1 MNRLK
6 TNKKAQSIVK
16 AKRTAAVVLSTGL
29 LLGPVANLN
38 YTSVVHAQTN
48 TKAESI
54 LEKLT
59 KEQREALQNLDQH
72 QLKTGLQLSRDIDLS
87 SDRDVNVI
95 VELNELPAKTAQIAK
110 AIKGEEISL
119 TQANENVEKSQVQFK
134 KDLQSKLKKTKSDKD
149 AYRVKH
155 TYKNT
160 LNGVALTLPANQV
173 KSLLNSKVVKA
184 VYSDYTVHVEP
195 PAQTQTEE
203 AKEQTKVDSIPFLNI
218 DKLHDQGYTGKGI
231 KVGVID
237 TGVDYNH
244 PDLKHAYKG
253 GYDFVD
259 NDNNPMETTYD
270 DWKKSKKSEYLNGS
284 AYYTDHGTHVSGTIA
299 GQAENNSDYKVIG
312 VAPESDL
319 YVYRVLGPYGSGTT
333 AAILAGID
341 KAVQD
346 GMDVINLSLGASIN
360 DPLYATSIAIDNA
373 VLSGVTAVVAA
384 GNSGDAL
391 NTLGSPGAAALA
403 LTVGA
408 SSVPSK
414 VTSFESQ
421 FTSGSN
427 RNGVTMQ
434 LMSKKWTDDFSSMTG
449 KSFDIVNVGLG
460 GPNDY
465 TGKDVNGKIAF
476 IQRGTY
482 ALIEKME
489 HARDHGAVGVI
500 IYNSNPDEGQIP
512 IFLGES
518 NDNIPT
524 FSMTNKDGQA
534 VNNLF
539 SSGVPSVTFGT
550 KSEKEL
556 SGDDLASFSSRGPS
570 GTLYDIKPEVT
581 APGVDILS
589 TVPSYIA
596 NKEDTSDYSSAYL
609 RMSGTSMASPH
620 VAGVAALL
628 LQAHPDYT
636 PGDIKTVLMNT
647 ADPLKNPYSVFEVG
661 AGRIDPMQA
670 IHSNTII
677 SVLDKTPYIEN
688 GEEKIIPE
696 QTGGLSYGFV
706 PVSSDKD
713 YSKTTKL
720 SFENSSDKEKKYELS
735 VEYNVGAKGSLDTNK
750 NSVTVKVPNTITVKK
765 NSTKQIS
772 ATLAIPKTAEKGIY
786 EGYITIKEKNNLE
799 ERYRIPFGVKATD
812 EGLAYFDV
820 YTKSISTDRVINLF
834 SRKDTDLDF
843 RLNTSMQTLDWV
855 LVDPKTHK
863 DLGLI
868 TSVNGSGAAVDTDYT
883 MDSAFYGRY
892 FPFTGDKKNPIGYV
906 SEKAPDGIYDIKM
919 IGTNKDGKQFVKTSK
934 ISIDNNE
941 PTIKFDDTNAMPKGN
956 TQIVELAE
964 GQDKV
969 TLSGT
974 LLDPEI
980 SKTQEDGMPLTQ
992 ANNKLFYG
1000 PGSSNAYSLS
1010 VDENGKFSTEI
1021 SVPGMINPI
1030 QYVGAD
1036 YAGNTTL
1043 PKMIYYMKKGATY
1056 IYAKPNKDTME
1067 YGDKITYTFY
1077 AHNLRKANKLNF
1089 RLDYVAKYFDS
1100 VEFKKAQNLPEG
1112 SELTTTVTGT
1122 TSKGTI
1128 VNINI
1133 PGEGIAGDVALFD
1146 LDVDTNANEFL
1157 NPFAQILNFSTVQ
1170 VNSESTNRLSIIMG
1184 TVPMYPIYSTA
1195 TAKLNGVGLY
1205 NAAGKFN
1212 STIDYTTIGATMKV
1226 KGTNGVIYDGTIE
1239 KNGNVTFKGLPAS
1252 VQKYTVIMDIPG
1264 HFTTYTP
1271 LEIGRTD
1278 WGINIGEANPS
1289 YPTIG
1294 AKPGDINKDNV
1305 IDVMDA
1311 IYIQTYWGTNKRSAD
1326 INFDGIVD
1334 GKDLAFV
1341 ENNYLIQNPFVT
1353 VSSKPVK
1360 KFKGST
1366 LESIK
1371 SDLGF

>member
-1 MNRLK
+1 MKKLNK
-6 TNKKAQSIVK
+6 TKSFVSAKK
-16 AKRTAAVVLSTGL
+16 AAVVVISTGL
-29 LLGPVANLN
+29 LLGPVAKLSYN
-38 YTSVVHAQTN
+38 SVAHAQTN

-54 LEKLT
+54 LATLT
-59 KEQREALQNLDQH
+59 KEQREALQKLDNH
-72 QLKTGLQLSRDIDLS
+72 QLKTGLRLSRDIDLT
-87 SDRDVNVI
+87 SDKDVTVI

-110 AIKGEEISL
+110 AIKGEKISL
-119 TQANENVEKSQVQFK
+119 TQANENVEKSQAQFK
-134 KDLQSKLKKTKSDKD
+134 KDLQTKLKKTKSGKD

-155 TYKNT
+155 TYKNS

-173 KSLLNSKVVKA
+173 KSLLDSKVVKA
-184 VYSDYTVHVEP
+184 VYSDYKVQVEP
-195 PAQTQTEE
+195 PVQTESEE
-203 AKEQTKVDSIPFLNI
+203 AKDQTKVDSIPFLNL
-218 DKLHDQGYTGKGI
+218 DKLHDEGYTGKGV

-244 PDLKHAYKG
+244 PDIKHAYKG

-259 NDNNPMETTYD
+259 NDNDPMETTYA
-270 DWKKSKKSEYLNGS
+270 DWQKSKKAEYSNGS

-299 GQAENNSDYKVIG
+299 GRAENNSDYKVIG

-341 KAVQD
+341 KAVKD

-391 NTLGSPGAAALA
+391 YTLGSPGAAALA

-414 VTSFESQ
+414 VTNFESQ
-421 FTSGSN
+421 FASGSSN
-427 RNGVTMQ
+427 TGATIQ
-434 LMSKKWTDDFSSMTG
+434 LMTKKWTDDFSNLSG
-449 KSFDIVNVGLG
+449 KTFDIVNVDQG

-476 IQRGTY
+476 VQRGTY

-489 HARDHGAVGVI
+489 YARDHGAAGVI
-500 IYNSNPDEGQIP
+500 IYNTNPDEGQIP
-512 IFLGES
+512 FFLGES

-524 FSMTNKDGQA
+524 YSMTNKDGLA
-534 VNNLF
+534 INELF
-539 SSGVPSVTFGT
+539 AKGVPTVTFGA

-556 SGDDLASFSSRGPS
+556 SGDELASFSSRGPS

-581 APGVDILS
+581 APGVDVLS

-636 PGDIKTVLMNT
+636 PADVKTVLMIT
-647 ADPLKNPYSVFEVG
+647 ADPLKNAYSVFEEG
-661 AGRIDPMQA
+661 AGRIDPIQA
-670 IHSNTII
+670 IHSDTII
-677 SVLDKTPYIEN
+677 SVQDQTPYIEN
-688 GEEKIIPE
+688 GVEKIISE

-706 PVSSDKD
+706 AVSSEKD
-713 YSKTTKL
+713 YTDTTKIA
-720 SFENSSDKEKKYELS
+720 FNNMGNSDKKYDLS
-735 VEYNVGAKGSLDTNK
+735 VEYNVGTKGSLDAEK
-750 NSVTVKVPNTITVKK
+750 NGVTLKVPSTITVKK
-765 NSTKQIS
+765 NSKKQLS
-772 ATLAIPKTAEKGIY
+772 ATLDIPKTAEKGNY
-786 EGYITIKEKNNLE
+786 EGYITIKNKENPDE
-799 ERYRIPFGVKATD
+799 SYRIPFGVKAAD
-812 EGLAYFDV
+812 EGLAYFEP
-820 YTKSISTDRVINLF
+820 YFKSISTNRVINLF

-843 RLNTSMQTLDWV
+843 SLNSSMQTLDFV
-855 LVDPKTHK
+855 LVDPKTNK

-868 TSVNGSGAAVDTDYT
+868 YSANTTGVAVDTMYT
-883 MDSAFYGRY
+883 IDSAFYGRY
-892 FPFTGDKKNPIGYV
+892 FPFTGNEKNPIGYV
-906 SEKAPDGIYDIKM
+906 SELAPDGIYDIKM
-919 IGTNKDGKQFVKTSK
+919 IATNKDGKQFVKTSK
-934 ISIDNNE
+934 VSIDNNS
-941 PTIKFDDTNAMPKGN
+941 PTIKFDDTNAMPKGD

-964 GQDKV
+964 GQNTV
-969 TLSGT
+969 TVSGT
-974 LLDPEI
+974 MLDPEI
-980 SKTQEDGMPLTQ
+980 NKTQEVGIPLTQ

-1000 PGSSNAYSLS
+1000 PGASSAYSLS
-1010 VDENGKFSTEI
+1010 VDENGKFKTDV
-1021 SVPGMINPI
+1021 SVAGMINQI

-1036 YAGNTTL
+1036 FAGNATL
-1043 PKMIYYMKKGATY
+1043 PKMVYYVKPGASY
-1056 IYAKPNKDTME
+1056 IYAKPNKEAME
-1067 YGDKITYTFY
+1067 NGDKLTYTFY

-1100 VEFKKAQNLPEG
+1100 VEFKKAQGLPEG
-1112 SELTTTVTGT
+1112 TELTTTITGT
-1122 TSKGTI
+1122 TSKGTT
-1128 VNINI
+1128 VNLNV
-1133 PGEGIAGDVALFD
+1133 PGEGISGDVAMFD

-1157 NPFAQILNFSTVQ
+1157 NPFAQVLNFSTVQ
-1170 VNSESTNRLSIIMG
+1170 VNSESTNRLQIIIG
-1184 TVPMYPIYSTA
+1184 ALPRYPIYSTA
-1195 TAKLNGVGLY
+1195 TAKINGVGLY
-1205 NAAGKFN
+1205 TTAGYYN
-1212 STIDYTTIGATMKV
+1212 SSIDYTKVGAIMKL
-1226 KGTNGVIYDGTIE
+1226 KGTNGVIYDGAIE

-1264 HFTTYTP
+1264 HFTTYSP
-1271 LEIGRTD
+1271 LEIGRTER
-1278 WGINIGEANPS
+1278 GINIGEAVS
-1289 YPTIG
+1289 YPTVG

-1311 IYIQTYWGTNKRSAD
+1311 LMLQTYWGTNKRSAD
-1326 INFDGIVD
+1326 INYDGIVD
-1334 GKDLAFV
+1334 AKDLAFV
-1341 ENNYLIQNPFVT
+1341 EKNYLMQNPFVT
-1353 VSSKPVK
+1353 VAPKAVK

-1366 LESIK
+1366 LGTIK
-1371 SDLGF
+1371 SELGIQ

>member
-1 MNRLK
+1 MKKYKK
-6 TNKKAQSIVK
+6 TQPIVK
-16 AKRTAAVVLSTGL
+16 AKRAAVIVLNTCL

-38 YTSVVHAQTN
+38 YTSVAHAQTN

-54 LEKLT
+54 LAKLT
-59 KEQREALQNLDQH
+59 KEQREALQNLDKH
-72 QLKTGLQLSRDIDLS
+72 QLKSRLQLSRDVDLS
-87 SDRDVNVI
+87 SDKEVTVI

-110 AIKGEEISL
+110 ALKGEKISL
-119 TQANENVEKSQVQFK
+119 TQAIENVEKSQVQFK
-134 KDLQSKLKKTKSDKD
+134 KDLQTKLKKTKTGKD
-149 AYRVKH
+149 VYRIKH
-155 TYKNT
+155 TYKNS

-173 KSLLNSKVVKA
+173 KSLLDSKVLKS

-195 PAQTQTEE
+195 PAQTQAEDS
-203 AKEQTKVDSIPFLNI
+203 KDQTKVDSIPFLKL
-218 DKLHDQGYTGKGI
+218 DKLHDEGFTGKGI

-259 NDNNPMETTYD
+259 NENDPMETTYA
-270 DWKKSKKSEYLNGS
+270 DWKKSNKAEYSNGDT
-284 AYYTDHGTHVSGTIA
+284 YYTDHGTHVSGTIA
-299 GQAENNSDYKVIG
+299 GRAENNSDYKVIG

-346 GMDVINLSLGASIN
+346 GMNVINLSLGASIN

-421 FTSGSN
+421 FASGSKN
-427 RNGVTMQ
+427 TGTTME
-434 LMSKKWTDDFSSMTG
+434 LMTKKWTDDFSSMTG

-465 TGKDVNGKIAF
+465 TGKDVKGKIAF
-476 IQRGTY
+476 IGRGTY

-489 HARDHGAVGVI
+489 YARDHGAAGVI

-512 IFLGES
+512 IFLGEN

-524 FSMTNKDGQA
+524 FSMTNKDGLA
-534 VNNLF
+534 VNDLF
-539 SSGVPSVTFGT
+539 ASGVPSVTFGT

-581 APGVDILS
+581 APGVDVLS

-596 NKEDTSDYSSAYL
+596 NKTDTSDYSSAYL

-636 PGDIKTVLMNT
+636 PGDVKTVLINT

-670 IHSNTII
+670 IHSDAMI

-688 GEEKIIPE
+688 GEEKIISE

-713 YSKTTKL
+713 YSKITKL
-720 SFENSSDKEKKYELS
+720 SFENSSDKDKKYELS
-735 VEYNVGAKGSLDTNK
+735 VEYNVSAKGSLDAEK
-750 NSVTVKVPNTITVKK
+750 NGVTVKVPSTITVKK
-765 NSTKQIS
+765 NSTKQLS

-786 EGYITIKEKNNLE
+786 EGYINIKEKNNPE
-799 ERYRIPFGVKATD
+799 ESYRIPFGVKATD

-820 YTKSISTDRVINLF
+820 YTKSISTNRVINLF

-855 LVDPKTHK
+855 LVDPKTNK

-868 TSVNGSGAAVDTDYT
+868 TSVSGSGAAVDTDYT

-892 FPFTGDKKNPIGYV
+892 FPFTVDKKNPIGYV
-906 SEKAPDGIYDIKM
+906 SEKALDGIYNIKM

-934 ISIDNNE
+934 VSIDNNG
-941 PTIKFDDTNAMPKGN
+941 PIIKFDDTNAMPKGD

-980 SKTQEDGMPLTQ
+980 GKTQETGMPLTQ
-992 ANNKLFYG
+992 ANNKVFYG
-1000 PGSSNAYSLS
+1000 PGSSNAYYLS
-1010 VDENGKFSTEI
+1010 VDENGKFSTEVN
-1021 SVPGMINPI
+1021 VPGMINPV

-1036 YAGNTTL
+1036 FAGNGTL
-1043 PKMIYYMKKGATY
+1043 PKMVYYTKKGASY
-1056 IYAKPNKDTME
+1056 IYAKPNKDAME

-1100 VEFKKAQNLPEG
+1100 VEFKKAQGLPEG
-1112 SELTTTVTGT
+1112 SELTTTTTGT
-1122 TSKGTI
+1122 TSTGTI
-1128 VNINI
+1128 VNINV
-1133 PGEGIAGDVALFD
+1133 PGDGITGDVTLFD
-1146 LDVDTNANEFL
+1146 LNVDTNANEFL
-1157 NPFAQILNFSTVQ
+1157 NPFARILNFSTVQ
-1170 VNSESTNRLSIIMG
+1170 VNSESTNRLQIIMG
-1184 TVPMYPIYSTA
+1184 TLPMYPIYSTA
-1195 TAKLNGVGLY
+1195 TAKLNGLGLY
-1205 NAAGKFN
+1205 TAAGTFN
-1212 STIDYTTIGATMKV
+1212 GSIDYTTVGATMKL
-1226 KGTNGVIYDGTIE
+1226 KGTNGEIYDGVIE
-1239 KNGNVTFKGLPAS
+1239 KNGNVTFKGIPAA

-1264 HFTTYTP
+1264 HFITYTP
-1271 LEIGRTD
+1271 LEIGRTER
-1278 WGINIGEANPS
+1278 GINIGEAVS
-1289 YPTIG
+1289 YPTVG

-1326 INFDGIVD
+1326 INFDGVVD
-1334 GKDLAFV
+1334 VKDLAFV
-1341 ENNYLIQNPFVT
+1341 EKYYLLQNPFVT
-1353 VSSKPVK
+1353 VAPRPVK
-1360 KFKGST
+1360 KFKGMT
-1366 LESIK
+1366 LEIIK
-1371 SDLGF
+1371 SDLGL